1 MKEQTGKEGL
11 VMEILSDEMLI
22 DTYQTAVHLE
32 LEPDFLQLL
41 LAEIRRREVEAN
53 CSLVGA

>member
-1 MKEQTGKEGL
+1 
-11 VMEILSDEMLI
+11 MEILSDEMLI